1 MSREAGF
8 ALLCLL
14 LFVAWAL
21 SVAIDEGG
29 DE

>member
-14 LFVAWAL
+14 LFVVWAL
-21 SVAIDEGG
+21 SVMIDEGR
-29 DE
+29 DQ